1 MSSPAPNSDRTLG
14 FILNDIS
21 RLARKEFDRR
31 VRSLGLTRAQWMFLY
46 YLARQPGSSQ
56 SDLAETL
63 QMERISVSRQAQ
75 RLERMGWIERAEHR
89 DDARAYRLRLTPK
102 AQRVASR
109 LETIAAQLREE
120 YMHDIPPRR
129 REALID
135 DLLRV
140 KCALLRM
147 DAHAKLRPDEN

>member
-1 MSSPAPNSDRTLG
+1 MSDQASNSDRTLG

-75 RLERMGWIERAEHR
+75 RLERTGWIQRAEHR
-89 DDARAYRLRLTPK
+89 GDARAYRLSLTPK
-102 AQRVASR
+102 AQRVTTR
-109 LETIAAQLREE
+109 LEIIASQLREE
-120 YMHDIPPRR
+120 YMRDIPARR

-135 DLLRV
+135 DLLLV
-140 KCALLRM
+140 KQALLRM
-147 DAHAKLRPDEN
+147 EAQSKSRPDEN

>member
-1 MSSPAPNSDRTLG
+1 MPARTFNSDRSLG

-31 VRSLGLTRAQWMFLY
+31 VRGLGLTRAQWMFLY
-46 YLARQPGSSQ
+46 YLARQPGASQ

-63 QMERISVSRQAQ
+63 QMERVSVSRQAQ
-75 RLERMGWIERAEHR
+75 RLERTGWIERAQHR

-102 AQRVASR
+102 AQRVAAR
-109 LETIAAQLREE
+109 LDALATQLREE
-120 YMHDIPPRR
+120 YMQDIPVRR

-135 DLLRV
+135 DLLLV
-140 KCALLRM
+140 KGTLLRM
-147 DAHAKLRPDEN
+147 EAHSKSRSDEN